1 MSDIFTSPVYS
12 VSEDG
17 SGVAKHD
24 GYTVFVKGAVIGDEC
39 KIEITK
45 RNKTYG
51 FGKLLEVIKPSPSRV
66 EPVCN
71 AFRECGG
78 CTLLHTDYETQLKI
92 KRETVYN
99 ALTRIGGFEDITVHE
114 TTPSVPNLN
123 YRNKSQY
130 PVGGSTGAVKIGFYA
145 PRSHNVVNSEF
156 CAIEN
161 TDSRIILNAFRT
173 WMEKYSIA
181 PYNEEKHSG
190 TIRHIYSR
198 VGESIMIVIVSRTRE
213 IDHLD
218 KLKQMLLSLEL
229 SRPIGGIVVNINSQK
244 TNTILGKYDY
254 TVFGEKFIYAKIDDI
269 TYKVNYKSFFQVNPY
284 TTNLLYKKALE
295 LCDLK
300 GEETVFDLY
309 CGIGTISLFLAKKAK
324 KVIGIEIVPEAIE
337 DAKENAKINNIDNAL
352 FYCGAAEDVCPPLIK
367 AGEKADIVV
376 VDPPRKGCDEKLL
389 DAIGKMKPEKIVYV
403 SCNVATLA
411 RDAKILHEKYGYD
424 MKEAFPFDQFPHSTH
439 VECVAQLCR
448 NEHSTGVDSI

>member
-1 MSDIFTSPVYS
+1 MSNIFTSPIYS

-17 SGVAKHD
+17 SGIARCD

-51 FGKLLEVIKPSPSRV
+51 FGKLLEVIKPSSSRIT
-66 EPVCN
+66 PVCPQ
-71 AFRECGG
+71 FEECGG
-78 CTLLHTDYETQLKI
+78 CTLLHTDYETQLQI

-99 ALTRIGGFEDITVHE
+99 ALTRIGGFENILVHE

-130 PVGGSTGAVKIGFYA
+130 PVGGSVNDIKIGFYA

-161 TDSRIILNAFRT
+161 TDSRIILNAFRE
-173 WMEKYSIA
+173 WMQKYNIS
-181 PYNEEKHSG
+181 PYNEEKHTG
-190 TIRHIYSR
+190 AIRHIYSR
-198 VGESIMIVIVSRTRE
+198 AGESIMIVIVSRIRE
-213 IDHLD
+213 LEHLD
-218 KLKQMLLSLEL
+218 ELKNTLLSLEL
-229 SRPIGGIVVNINSQK
+229 SKPIGGIVVNINSQR

-254 TVFGEKFIYAKIDDI
+254 TLFGEKFIYAKIDDI

-284 TTNLLYKKALE
+284 TTNLLYKKALD
-295 LCDLK
+295 LCSLQ
-300 GEETVFDLY
+300 GTETVFDLY

-324 KVIGIEIVPEAIE
+324 KVIGIEIVPEAII
-337 DAKENAKINNIDNAL
+337 DAKENAKINDITNAE
-352 FYCGAAEDVCPPLIK
+352 FYCGAAEDVCPGLIK
-367 AGEKADIVV
+367 AGEKADVVV
-376 VDPPRKGCDEKLL
+376 VDPPRKGCDEKLI

-403 SCNVATLA
+403 SCNVSTLA
-411 RDAKILHEKYGYD
+411 RDAKILHEKYGYE
-424 MKEAFPFDQFPHSTH
+424 MKEAFPFDQFPHSMH
-439 VECVAQLCR
+439 VEAVVSLSL
-448 NEHSTGVDSI
+448 N

>member
-1 MSDIFTSPVYS
+1 MFKTIFTSPIYS

-17 SGVAKHD
+17 SGVARLD

-51 FGKLLEVIKPSPSRV
+51 FGKLLEIVTPSSSRI
-66 EPVCN
+66 EPVCPQ
-71 AFRECGG
+71 FKDCGG
-78 CTLLHTDYETQLKI
+78 CTLLHTDYDTQLKI

-99 ALTRIGGFEDITVHE
+99 ALTRIGGFENIFVHE
-114 TTPSVPNLN
+114 TTPSVPNFN

-130 PVGGSTGAVKIGFYA
+130 PVGGSSDNVKIGFYA
-145 PRSHNVVNSEF
+145 PRSHNVINSNS

-161 TDSRIILNAFRT
+161 PDARLILNAFRL
-173 WMEKYSIA
+173 WMKKYHIA
-181 PYNEEKHSG
+181 PYNEEKHTG

-198 VGESIMIVIVSRTRE
+198 AGESIMVVIVSRTRE
-213 IDHLD
+213 IDQLD
-218 KLKQMLLSLEL
+218 KLKDMLLNLGL
-229 SRPIGGIVVNINSQK
+229 SKPIGGIVVNINSQK

-254 TVFGEKFIYAKIDDI
+254 TLYGEKFIYAQIDNI

-295 LCDLK
+295 LCSLTGK
-300 GEETVFDLY
+300 ETVFDLY
-309 CGIGTISLFLAKKAK
+309 CGIGTISLFLAQNAK
-324 KVIGIEIVPEAIE
+324 KVIGVEIVPEAIE
-337 DAKENAKINNIDNAL
+337 DARENARLNNIENVE
-352 FYCGAAEDVCPPLIK
+352 FYCGAAETVCPPLIK
-367 AGEKADIVV
+367 AGEKADVVV
-376 VDPPRKGCDEKLL
+376 VDPPRKGCDEALL
-389 DAIGKMKPEKIVYV
+389 NAIGKMKPDKIVYV

-411 RDAKILHEKYGYD
+411 RDAKILHEKYGYE

-439 VECVAQLCR
+439 IECVALLTQPICV
-448 NEHSTGVDSI
+448 EVI

>member
-1 MSDIFTSPVYS
+1 MSNPDIFTSPIYS

-17 SGVAKHD
+17 SGIAKCD

-51 FGKLLEVIKPSPSRV
+51 FGKIVEIVKPSPSRV
-66 EPVCN
+66 EPLCPQ
-71 AFRECGG
+71 FKECGG

-99 ALTRIGGFEDITVHE
+99 ALTRIGGFDDIVVHE

-130 PVGGSTGAVKIGFYA
+130 PVGGTARDIKIGFYA
-145 PRSHNVVNSEF
+145 PRSHNVINSEF

-161 TDSRIILNAFRT
+161 PDARIILNAFRE
-173 WMEKYSIA
+173 WMTKHKIA
-181 PYNEEKHSG
+181 PYNEEKHTG

-198 VGESIMIVIVSRTRE
+198 AGESIMIVIVSRIRE
-213 IDHLD
+213 IEHLD
-218 KLKQMLLSLEL
+218 ELKKMLLSLNT
-229 SRPIGGIVVNINSQK
+229 SKPIGGIVVNINSQK

-254 TVFGEKFIYAKIDDI
+254 TLYGEKFIYAKIDNI

-295 LCDLK
+295 LCNLTGK
-300 GEETVFDLY
+300 ETVFDLY
-309 CGIGTISLFLAKKAK
+309 CGIGTISLFLAQNAK
-324 KVIGIEIVPEAIE
+324 KVIGVEIVPEAIE
-337 DAKENAKINNIDNAL
+337 DAKENAKLNSFTNAE
-352 FYCGAAEDVCPPLIK
+352 FYCGAAETVCPALIK
-367 AGEKADIVV
+367 TGEKADIVV
-376 VDPPRKGCDEKLL
+376 VDPPRKGCDEALL
-389 DAIGKMKPEKIVYV
+389 EAIGKMKPEKIVYV

-411 RDAKILHEKYGYD
+411 RDAKILHEKYGYELN
-424 MKEAFPFDQFPHSTH
+424 EAFPFDQFPHSMH
-439 VECVAQLCR
+439 VEAVACF
-448 NEHSTGVDSI
+448 NMH

>member
-1 MSDIFTSPVYS
+1 MSNIFTSPIYS

-17 SGVAKHD
+17 SGVARLD

-51 FGKLLEVIKPSPSRV
+51 FGKLLEIIKPSASRI
-66 EPVCN
+66 EPICPQFQ
-71 AFRECGG
+71 ACGG
-78 CTLLHTDYETQLKI
+78 CSLLHTDYDTQLKI
-92 KRETVYN
+92 KRETVLN
-99 ALTRIGGFEDITVHE
+99 ALTRIGGFEDIFVHD

-130 PVGGSTGAVKIGFYA
+130 PVGGTADNVKIGFYA
-145 PRSHNVVNSEF
+145 PRSHSVVDTKI

-161 TDSRIILNAFRT
+161 PDARLILDAFRS
-173 WMEKYSIA
+173 WMKKYHIA
-181 PYNEEKHSG
+181 PYNEEKHNG

-198 VGESIMIVIVSRTRE
+198 AGESIMVVIVSRTRE
-213 IDHLD
+213 IEHLD
-218 KLKQMLLSLEL
+218 KLKDTLLSLKL
-229 SRPIGGIVVNINSQK
+229 SKPIGGIVVNINSQK

-254 TVFGEKFIYAKIDDI
+254 TLFGEKFIYSKIDNI

-295 LCDLK
+295 LCSLTGK
-300 GEETVFDLY
+300 EIVFDLY
-309 CGIGTISLFLAKKAK
+309 CGIGTISLFLAQNAK
-324 KVIGIEIVPEAIE
+324 KVIGVEIVPEAIE
-337 DAKENAKINNIDNAL
+337 DARENARLNNITNTE

-367 AGEKADIVV
+367 AGEKADVVV
-376 VDPPRKGCDEKLL
+376 VDPPRKGCDEKLI
-389 DAIGKMKPEKIVYV
+389 DAIGKMRPDKIVYV

-424 MKEAFPFDQFPHSTH
+424 LKEAFPFDQFPHSMH
-439 VECVAQLCR
+439 VEAVVALSL
-448 NEHSTGVDSI
+448 N